1 MEVKDMLRYIL
12 KRLMAGIL
20 TIWVI
25 ITITFVLMHAVPG
38 NPFQMK
44 EENKTPPEV
53 MARLEQKYGLDKPL
67 WQQYLRYLSD
77 ILHGDFGISFKKAD
91 TSVNEIIDRG
101 FPASAKVGVLAVIVS
116 LILGLALGIV
126 SAIKRGKWMDWFS
139 MIFATIG
146 ISIPAFVISVLLLYI
161 FCYYWKVLP
170 SFGLTSWKHFILP
183 VACLAFS
190 PTAYIARLTRSSMLE
205 VMRSDYIRTARAKGI
220 SEKMVILRHA
230 LRNAILPVVTYLGPL
245 VASMLTGS
253 FVVERLFSI
262 PGIGREY
269 VDGISSRDYSVILG
283 MTAFFGIFVIVAN
296 LVVDILYG
304 VIDPRVKLND

>member
-101 FPASAKVGVLAVIVS
+101 FPASAKVGVIAVVVS
-116 LILGLALGIV
+116 V
-126 SAIKRGKWMDWFS
+126 SAI
-139 MIFATIG
+139 
-146 ISIPAFVISVLLLYI
+146 
-161 FCYYWKVLP
+161 
-170 SFGLTSWKHFILP
+170 
-183 VACLAFS
+183 
-190 PTAYIARLTRSSMLE
+190 
-205 VMRSDYIRTARAKGI
+205 
-220 SEKMVILRHA
+220 
-230 LRNAILPVVTYLGPL
+230 
-245 VASMLTGS
+245 
-253 FVVERLFSI
+253 
-262 PGIGREY
+262 
-269 VDGISSRDYSVILG
+269 
-283 MTAFFGIFVIVAN
+283 
-296 LVVDILYG
+296 
-304 VIDPRVKLND
+304 

>member
-1 MEVKDMLRYIL
+1 MLRYIL
-12 KRLMAGIL
+12 RRLMAGIL

-67 WQQYLRYLSD
+67 WQQYLRYLND

-116 LILGLALGIV
+116 LIMGLALGIV

-296 LVVDILYG
+296 LIVDVLYG

>member
-1 MEVKDMLRYIL
+1 MLRYIL

-53 MARLEQKYGLDKPL
+53 MARLEAKYGLDKPL
-67 WQQYLRYLSD
+67 WQQYLRYLND
-77 ILHGDFGISFKKAD
+77 VLHGDFGVSFKKAD
-91 TSVNEIIDRG
+91 TTVNEIIDRG
-101 FPASAKVGVLAVIVS
+101 FPASAKVGVIAVAVS
-116 LILGLALGIV
+116 VVMGLALGII

-139 MIFATIG
+139 MIFATVG
-146 ISIPAFVISVLLLYI
+146 ISIPAFVISVLMLYL

-170 SFGLTSWKHFILP
+170 SFGLTSWKHFVLP

-205 VMRSDYIRTARAKGI
+205 VMRADYIRTARAKGV

-296 LVVDILYG
+296 IVVDILYG
-304 VIDPRVKLND
+304 IIDPRVKLSD

>member
-1 MEVKDMLRYIL
+1 MLRYIL

-101 FPASAKVGVLAVIVS
+101 FPSSAKVGVIAVVVS
-116 LILGLALGIV
+116 VIMGLALGIV

-146 ISIPAFVISVLLLYI
+146 ISIPAFVISVLMLYI

-205 VMRSDYIRTARAKGI
+205 VMRADYIRTARAKGI

>member
-1 MEVKDMLRYIL
+1 MLRYIL

-101 FPASAKVGVLAVIVS
+101 FPASAKVGVIAVVVS
-116 LILGLALGIV
+116 VIMGLALGIV
-126 SAIKRGKWMDWFS
+126 SAIKRGKWMDWLS

-146 ISIPAFVISVLLLYI
+146 ISIPAFVISVLMLYI

-205 VMRSDYIRTARAKGI
+205 VMRADYIRTARAKGI

>member
-1 MEVKDMLRYIL
+1 MLRYIL

-101 FPASAKVGVLAVIVS
+101 FPASAKVGVIAVVVS
-116 LILGLALGIV
+116 VIMGLALGIV

-146 ISIPAFVISVLLLYI
+146 ISIPALVTSVLMLYI

-205 VMRSDYIRTARAKGI
+205 VMRADYIRTARAKGI

>member
-1 MEVKDMLRYIL
+1 MLRYIL

-101 FPASAKVGVLAVIVS
+101 FPASAKVGVIAVVVS
-116 LILGLALGIV
+116 VIMGLALGIV

-146 ISIPAFVISVLLLYI
+146 ISIPAFVISVLMLYI

-205 VMRSDYIRTARAKGI
+205 VMRADYIRTARAKGI

>member
-1 MEVKDMLRYIL
+1 
-12 KRLMAGIL
+12 
-20 TIWVI
+20 
-25 ITITFVLMHAVPG
+25 
-38 NPFQMK
+38 
-44 EENKTPPEV
+44 
-53 MARLEQKYGLDKPL
+53 
-67 WQQYLRYLSD
+67 
-77 ILHGDFGISFKKAD
+77 
-91 TSVNEIIDRG
+91 
-101 FPASAKVGVLAVIVS
+101 
-116 LILGLALGIV
+116 
-126 SAIKRGKWMDWFS
+126 

-146 ISIPAFVISVLLLYI
+146 ISIPAFVISVLMLYI

-205 VMRSDYIRTARAKGI
+205 VMRADYIRTARAKGI

>member
-1 MEVKDMLRYIL
+1 MLRYIL

-67 WQQYLRYLSD
+67 WQQYLRYLND

-101 FPASAKVGVLAVIVS
+101 FPASAKVGVIAVVVS
-116 LILGLALGIV
+116 VIMGLALGIV

-146 ISIPAFVISVLLLYI
+146 ISIPAFVISVLMLYI

-205 VMRSDYIRTARAKGI
+205 VMRADYIRTARAKGI

>member
-1 MEVKDMLRYIL
+1 MLRYIL

-101 FPASAKVGVLAVIVS
+101 FPASAKVGVIAVVVS
-116 LILGLALGIV
+116 VIMGLALGIV

-146 ISIPAFVISVLLLYI
+146 ISIPAFVISVLMLYI

-205 VMRSDYIRTARAKGI
+205 VMRADYIRTARAKGI

-304 VIDPRVKLND
+304 LANPRIRHQR

>member
-1 MEVKDMLRYIL
+1 MLRYSL

-25 ITITFVLMHAVPG
+25 ITITFLLMHAVPG

-53 MARLEQKYGLDKPL
+53 MERLEAKYGLDKPL
-67 WQQYLRYLSD
+67 WQQYLRYLND
-77 ILHGDFGISFKKAD
+77 VLHGDFGVSFKKAD
-91 TSVNEIIDRG
+91 TTVNEIIDRG
-101 FPASAKVGVLAVIVS
+101 FPASAKVGAIAVVVS
-116 LILGLALGIV
+116 VIMGLALGII

-139 MIFATIG
+139 MIFATVG
-146 ISIPAFVISVLLLYI
+146 ISIPAFVISVLMLYL

-170 SFGLTSWKHFILP
+170 SFGLTSWKHFVLP

-205 VMRSDYIRTARAKGI
+205 VMRADYIRTARAKGV

-296 LVVDILYG
+296 IVVDILYG
-304 VIDPRVKLND
+304 IIDPRVKLND